1 MKQNKAKKRDPFYD
15 LQTTTSA
22 TECTG
27 LIPAGLEDEAEAE
40 SYSELYSI
48 HRQSPTDLVE

>member
-1 MKQNKAKKRDPFYD
+1 MKPRDPFYD
-15 LQTTTSA
+15 QQTTSSM

-27 LIPAGLEDEAEAE
+27 LIPSAPEDEAEAE

-48 HRQSPTDLVE
+48 HSQSPTDLKE